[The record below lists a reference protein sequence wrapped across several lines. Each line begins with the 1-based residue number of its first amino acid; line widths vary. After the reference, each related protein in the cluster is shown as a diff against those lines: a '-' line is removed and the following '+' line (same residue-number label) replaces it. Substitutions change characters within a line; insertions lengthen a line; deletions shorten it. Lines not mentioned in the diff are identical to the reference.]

1 MKRIP
6 IEGNIFVLKYYKDII
21 IGYIYIEKVP
31 RVFFQLEL
39 STNDVTALSQVYLFK
54 YYFVSQDLIRD
65 IFLYYEDDFSSKSL
79 NNL

>member
-6 IEGNIFVLKYYKDII
+6 IEENIFVLNCYKDII
-21 IGYIYIEKVP
+21 IGYIYMEKVS

-39 STNDVTALSQVYLFK
+39 STNDVIALSQVYHFK
-54 YYFVSQDLIRD
+54 YYFVSQDLLCD
-65 IFLYYEDDFSSKSL
+65 IYFYYEDDFSSKSL